1 MCMYI
6 YIFMYIQIL
15 YAILNHDCYEIGK
28 MTNSEEDRELGSHI
42 DFQQMA
48 PWVSGSFSDVSDMYS
63 SLELLFEIHLM

>member
-1 MCMYI
+1 
-6 YIFMYIQIL
+6 
-15 YAILNHDCYEIGK
+15 